1 VLLAGLLV
9 TQWYQKMMQKPNA
22 RGERRLTQ
30 EDMGTGEK
38 RTL

>member
-22 RGERRLTQ
+22 TRQARLKA
-30 EDMGTGEK
+30 EAE